1 MNRAAADATG
11 PKLQKLLEPLAQASH
26 KRSDL
31 SLVIA
36 YIHSD
41 LGDPGQGRSFPTLQ
55 FVRFKIALLW
65 GEH

>member
-1 MNRAAADATG
+1 VNRATADATG
-11 PKLQKLLEPLAQASH
+11 PTLQKLLEPSAQASH

-31 SLVIA
+31 SLEIA
-36 YIHSD
+36 WIHSD
-41 LGDPGQGRSFPTLQ
+41 LGDEGQGRSLPTLQ